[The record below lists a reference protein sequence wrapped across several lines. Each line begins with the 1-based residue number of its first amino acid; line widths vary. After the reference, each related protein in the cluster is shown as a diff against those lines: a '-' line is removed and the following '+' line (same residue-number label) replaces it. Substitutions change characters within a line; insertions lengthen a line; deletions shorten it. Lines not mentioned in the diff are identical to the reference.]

1 MGKIL
6 VVGSLAYD
14 SVKTPSGE
22 VSAALGGSAN
32 YFGLSASLFAPVRV
46 VGVVGED
53 YQQEHSDM
61 LTNRGVDISGVQK
74 VSGKT
79 FHWEGEYSGDMN
91 EAKTL
96 KTDLNVFAD
105 FHPRLPES
113 YKDSEYVFLA
123 NIDPVLQLDVLN
135 QVTRP
140 KLIAADTM
148 NFWIQSKKS
157 DLINLISKLDVLIVN
172 EGEAKQLTGTNNT
185 ILACEL
191 IHEMGPKAVV
201 VKRGEYGFILYT
213 ENDYFALPAFPVK
226 NVVDPTGAGDSFAGG
241 FMGYLAKHD
250 LSLTTQ
256 ALKQACVYGSLV
268 ASFTVQDFSVT
279 QLKALDEHKLE
290 KRYLDF
296 KKVVS
301 INP

>member
-1 MGKIL
+1 MGNIL
-6 VVGSLAYD
+6 VVGSLGYD

-22 VSAALGGSAN
+22 VTAALGGSAN

-53 YQQEHSDM
+53 YASEDSEM
-61 LTNRGVDISGVQK
+61 LTNKGVDITGIQK

-79 FHWEGEYSGDMN
+79 FQWAGEYTGDMN

-96 KTDLNVFAD
+96 KTDLNVLAD
-105 FHPRLPES
+105 FHPHLPEN
-113 YKDSEYVFLA
+113 YKDSEYIFLA
-123 NIDPVLQLDVLN
+123 NIDPVLQMEVLN
-135 QVTRP
+135 QVRKP
-140 KLIAADTM
+140 KLVAADTM
-148 NFWIQSKKS
+148 NFWIQSKKE
-157 DLINLISKLDVLIVN
+157 DLVKLLKRLDILVIN
-172 EGEAKQLTGTNNT
+172 EGEAKQLTGATNT
-185 ILACEL
+185 ILACEM
-191 IHEMGPKAVV
+191 IQEMGPKAVV

-213 ENDYFALPAFPVK
+213 ENDFFALPAYPIK

-241 FMGYLAKHD
+241 FIGYLARHD
-250 LSLTTQ
+250 LSLTTE

-268 ASFTVQDFSVT
+268 ASFTVQDFSVG
-279 QLKALDEHKLE
+279 QLKSLDSHKLE

-301 INP
+301 ITH